1 MASSTSDSGNIVISE
16 TWFGEIVSTLLA
28 AVKPVLNFVAAVA
41 GSGETGFA
49 IIFVIF
55 FTLFLVRTG
64 ARTGNSGVYAD
75 GLHYIGTRG
84 AMVCLVYLALL
95 AVEYWVMPWVA
106 LGYLAAS
113 NSLSGDEPGIGA
125 LYGFI
130 TGPSPYAAEFSRDME
145 AFSRSDRL
153 VLPLGFRP
161 AILITL
167 AFGCMYLVARAFGGG
182 KAVRSG

>member
-1 MASSTSDSGNIVISE
+1 MTSSASDDSYIVISE
-16 TWFGEIVSTLLA
+16 KLLGEIVSTILA

-49 IIFVIF
+49 IVFVIF

-64 ARTGNSGVYAD
+64 ARTGNSSVYAD

-84 AMVCLVYLALL
+84 AIVCLVYLALL
-95 AVEYWVMPWVA
+95 AVEYWAIPWVA
-106 LGYLAAS
+106 LGYLAIS

-125 LYGFI
+125 LFAFI

-161 AILITL
+161 AMLVTL

-182 KAVRSG
+182 KAARSG